1 MGFDWREVQDRWGL
15 RGLGV
20 GLSEDFKGVRA
31 MADKARIASRL
42 AQGMHF
48 QDPIT
53 GAIVPPIHLAAT
65 FARGVSDYEYGRGKN
80 PTNTVLEAALAE
92 LDGGAESRTFASG
105 MTAAVTILET
115 VRTGQHVVAPHVMYN
130 GIKRWL
136 HRLEATRGVDVTFV
150 DMTNLEAVR
159 EALRP
164 GQTALLWTEAVI
176 NPTMDVVDIQAIADV
191 VHQAGAQ
198 LVVDATFTP
207 AVTLPALALGA
218 DFVMQSATKYLNGHS
233 DVLAGVVTVKAPD
246 ARWAE
251 MEAVRNMTGGVL
263 HPFDAWLV
271 LRGLRTLPL
280 RFVRASETALTLA
293 RRLAEHPQVERVRYP
308 GLEDDPGHR
317 VAERQFTGGYGGMM
331 AILVKGGAD
340 AAARVAE
347 CVQLAIRAT
356 SLGSVETLVEHRY
369 PLEHE
374 VNPAVPPNLIRVS
387 VGIEDPVDLLAD
399 LEQAL
404 AQK

>member
-1 MGFDWREVQDRWGL
+1 
-15 RGLGV
+15 
-20 GLSEDFKGVRA
+20 
-31 MADKARIASRL
+31 MADRTRIASRL

-48 QDPIT
+48 QDPVT

-92 LDGGAESRTFASG
+92 LDGGVASRTFASG
-105 MTAAVTILET
+105 MTAAVTVLET

-136 HRLEATRGVDVTFV
+136 NRLAATRGVEVAFV

-159 EALRP
+159 EALHP
-164 GQTALLWTEAVI
+164 GRTTLVWTEAVI
-176 NPTMDVVDIQAIADV
+176 NPTMDVVDIAAV
-191 VHQAGAQ
+191 AALAHEAGAQ

-233 DVLAGVVTVKAPD
+233 DVLAGVVTAKATD
-246 ARWAE
+246 SRWAE

-271 LRGLRTLPL
+271 LRGLRTLPI
-280 RFVRASETALTLA
+280 RFARSSETALTLA
-293 RRLAEHPQVERVRYP
+293 RRLTQHPRVERVRYP
-308 GLEDDPGHR
+308 GLGEDPGHA
-317 VAERQFTGGYGGMM
+317 VASRQFRAGYGGMM
-331 AILVKGGAD
+331 AVMVKGGAD

-347 CVQLAIRAT
+347 RVQLAIRAT
-356 SLGSVETLVEHRY
+356 SLGSVETLIEHRY

-374 VNPAVPPNLIRVS
+374 VNPAVPPNLIRLS
-387 VGIEDPVDLLAD
+387 VGIEDPDDLVAD

-404 AQK
+404 DGA